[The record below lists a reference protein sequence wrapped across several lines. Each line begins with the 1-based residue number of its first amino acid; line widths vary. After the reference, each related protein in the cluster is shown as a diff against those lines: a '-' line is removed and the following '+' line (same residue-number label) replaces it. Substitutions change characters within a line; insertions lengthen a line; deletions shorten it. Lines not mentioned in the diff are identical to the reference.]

1 MVICIVGKSGS
12 GKSTISSMLEK
23 YSKDII
29 KLDVDLFSHK
39 TLEIDEVKNEI
50 LNKIGNVFDNN
61 FNVDRKLLSK
71 IVFNNHDKLSILNN
85 ISWKYMEIM
94 IDNFLEENKDKIVI
108 IDWLLSPLT
117 KYFSK
122 SDLKI
127 LVDAD
132 YNVRKNRVI
141 KRDNIDDALFYKRE
155 LASIDLSK
163 YKYDYIINNNYGIKE
178 SEVEKIYDKSIIYR
192 KF

>member
-50 LNKIGNVFDNN
+50 LNKIGNVFDDN
-61 FNVDRKLLSK
+61 FNVDRKQLSK

-117 KYFSK
+117 KYFSS

>member
-50 LNKIGNVFDNN
+50 LNKIGNVFDDN
-61 FNVDRKLLSK
+61 FNVDRKQLSK

-117 KYFSK
+117 KYFSS

-141 KRDNIDDALFYKRE
+141 KRDNIDDVAFYKRE

>member
-12 GKSTISSMLEK
+12 GKSTISNMLEK
-23 YSKDII
+23 YSKNII
-29 KLDVDLFSHK
+29 KLDVDLLSHK

-50 LNKIGNVFDNN
+50 LNKIGNVFDDN
-61 FNVDRKLLSK
+61 FNVDRKQLSK

-85 ISWKYMEIM
+85 ISWKYIEIM

-117 KYFSK
+117 KYFS
-122 SDLKI
+122 SCDLKI

-141 KRDNIDDALFYKRE
+141 KRDNIDETLFYKRE
-155 LASIDLSK
+155 LASIDLDK

>member
-29 KLDVDLFSHK
+29 KLDVDLLSHK

-50 LNKIGNVFDNN
+50 LNKIGNVFDDN
-61 FNVDRKLLSK
+61 FNVDRKQLSK

-85 ISWKYMEIM
+85 ISWKYMEFM

-117 KYFSK
+117 KYFSS

-141 KRDNIDDALFYKRE
+141 KRDNIDDVAFYKRE

>member
-12 GKSTISSMLEK
+12 GKSTISNMLEK
-23 YSKDII
+23 YSKNII
-29 KLDVDLFSHK
+29 KLDVDLLSHK

-50 LNKIGNVFDNN
+50 LNKIGNVFDDN
-61 FNVDRKLLSK
+61 FNVDRKQLSK

>member
-12 GKSTISSMLEK
+12 GKSTISNMLEK
-23 YSKDII
+23 YSKNII
-29 KLDVDLFSHK
+29 KLDVDLLSHK

-50 LNKIGNVFDNN
+50 LNKIGNVFDDN

-117 KYFSK
+117 KYFSS

-141 KRDNIDDALFYKRE
+141 KRDNIDDVAFYKRE

>member
-12 GKSTISSMLEK
+12 GKSTISNMLEK
-23 YSKDII
+23 YSKNII

-141 KRDNIDDALFYKRE
+141 KRDNIDDVAFYKRE

>member
-12 GKSTISSMLEK
+12 GKSTISNMLEK
-23 YSKDII
+23 YSKNII
-29 KLDVDLFSHK
+29 KLDVDLLSHK

-50 LNKIGNVFDNN
+50 LNKIGNVFDDN
-61 FNVDRKLLSK
+61 FNVDRKQLSK

-117 KYFSK
+117 KYFSS

-141 KRDNIDDALFYKRE
+141 KRDNIDDVD
-155 LASIDLSK
+155 I
-163 YKYDYIINNNYGIKE
+163 
-178 SEVEKIYDKSIIYR
+178 
-192 KF
+192 

>member
-12 GKSTISSMLEK
+12 GKSTISNMLEK
-23 YSKDII
+23 YSKNII
-29 KLDVDLFSHK
+29 KLDVDLLSHK

-50 LNKIGNVFDNN
+50 LNKIGNVFDDN
-61 FNVDRKLLSK
+61 FNVDRKQLSK

-117 KYFSK
+117 KYFSS

-141 KRDNIDDALFYKRE
+141 KRDNIDDVAFYKRE

>member
-12 GKSTISSMLEK
+12 GKSTISNMLEK
-23 YSKDII
+23 YSKNII
-29 KLDVDLFSHK
+29 KLDVDLLSHK

-50 LNKIGNVFDNN
+50 LNKIGNVFDDN
-61 FNVDRKLLSK
+61 FNVDRKQLSK

-85 ISWKYMEIM
+85 ISWKYMETM

-117 KYFSK
+117 KYFSS

-141 KRDNIDDALFYKRE
+141 KRDNIDDVAFYKRE

>member
-12 GKSTISSMLEK
+12 GKSTISNMLEK
-23 YSKDII
+23 YSKNII
-29 KLDVDLFSHK
+29 KLDVDLLSHK

-50 LNKIGNVFDNN
+50 LNKIGNVFDDN

-85 ISWKYMEIM
+85 ISWKYIEIM

-117 KYFSK
+117 KYFSN

-155 LASIDLSK
+155 LASIDLNK